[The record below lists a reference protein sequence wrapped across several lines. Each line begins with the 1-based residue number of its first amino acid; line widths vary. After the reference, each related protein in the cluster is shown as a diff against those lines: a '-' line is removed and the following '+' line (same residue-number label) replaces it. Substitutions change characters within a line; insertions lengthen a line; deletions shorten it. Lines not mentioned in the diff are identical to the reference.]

1 MKTFFGVLGTAV
13 AVGLFVLIGYFTG
26 FFNNAYTM
34 PIGIC
39 VIGLLAAGVLT
50 LLTTSQREE
59 YGDEY
64 DISMIVST
72 IIAIAAVVGLL
83 ITGIVA
89 VVTEGEWYVSQFM
102 LTAVIYLA
110 GVICIL
116 AAKSQDYP
124 EFLTFIGN
132 GVKAGGVLYAMI
144 VGIVVMAEYG
154 VSWYGLC
161 FMLAGATLIASS
173 VLQII
178 GTYKY
183 DGAMMTLATLLSA
196 VALAFAVICGS
207 VQGFMVWEGWMTIL
221 SSLGVAAV
229 FVFDIILQTNNID
242 WVVTGARNPLAK

>member
-1 MKTFFGVLGTAV
+1 
-13 AVGLFVLIGYFTG
+13 
-26 FFNNAYTM
+26 
-34 PIGIC
+34 
-39 VIGLLAAGVLT
+39 
-50 LLTTSQREE
+50 
-59 YGDEY
+59 
-64 DISMIVST
+64 
-72 IIAIAAVVGLL
+72 
-83 ITGIVA
+83 
-89 VVTEGEWYVSQFM
+89 
-102 LTAVIYLA
+102 
-110 GVICIL
+110 
-116 AAKSQDYP
+116 
-124 EFLTFIGN
+124 
-132 GVKAGGVLYAMI
+132 MI
-144 VGIVVMAEYG
+144 VGIVVMVEYG

-221 SSLGVAAV
+221 SSLGAAAV